1 MSKKEKDQFQ
11 KVEDMLDHQSK
22 LNRKWLSVTGKNLAR
37 KENKCITKQLNQ
49 SISVSHLTCESSKC
63 KLQLSTYLSHCNG
76 LKSTLKRLQKE
87 NT

>member
-1 MSKKEKDQFQ
+1 
-11 KVEDMLDHQSK
+11 MLDHQTK
-22 LNRKWLSVTGKNLAR
+22 LNRKWLSVTDNNLAR

-49 SISVSHLTCESSKC
+49 SSSVSHLTCESSKC

-76 LKSTLKRLQKE
+76 LKSTLKRLKKE